1 MSNVVAS
8 VIQSGIQKAV
18 AAASLHL
25 TTETRDEFLGPVL
38 SKFTKTGTGKS
49 LVELAA
55 LADGMR
61 VVFETLLADGKIT
74 SQEIEVSKSF
84 ISKVAAQLGKVR
96 SQYSSF
102 QNGSEFEIMPF
113 LKQYRED
120 TGTFGYKD
128 ESTRWS
134 GLKVCANIAK
144 KTGDDIPFNVLRTA
158 LLQGVRE
165 LLQADGVE
173 QKEKEYFE
181 NLQKQINQVKLGNQ
195 NNNLISS
202 VSSDTLKSVHS
213 DFEDLQLNNQNGSEE
228 WLKKNLRKIKSWKT
242 AAEENDPRGQHL
254 LGLCYH
260 FGLGVSENKLE
271 AAKWYRKAAE
281 QGLARAQLNLGVCYH
296 IGEGVEED
304 KEEAVKWYR
313 LAAEQGDARAQLSLG
328 GCYDNGD
335 GVEED
340 KEEAANWLRKAALQG
355 ETIAQFN
362 LGVCYD
368 QGEGVE
374 EDKEE
379 AVKWYRL
386 AAEQG
391 DARAQLSLGGCYDNG
406 EGVEEDKEEAVN
418 WYRKAAEQ
426 GETKAQFNL
435 GVCYDQGEGVE
446 EDKEEAVKWYR
457 LAADQGN
464 TNAQRNLGII
474 YHNGDVVP
482 RDKAEAE
489 KWFRLAVK
497 NGDAFA
503 LEIMGDLGYP
513 TDDLAGTSDDDFDS
527 DSEYED
533 KDASDS
539 TTLWRPR
546 MNQMKFD
553 EDEDASD
560 SAEQYR
566 ESAEQ
571 GDAEAQLNLGLCYY
585 NGEGVEEDKEEAV
598 IWFRKAAEQGE
609 ATAQLN
615 LGVCYGN
622 GEGVEEDKEEAVIW
636 WRKAAEQGEAFA
648 QSNLGVAYYRGEGVE
663 EDKEEAV
670 IWWRKAAEQGDARSQ
685 YALGVCYYNG
695 EGVEEDK
702 EEAVKWYRKA
712 AEQGEAQAQLKLGDC
727 YDQGEG
733 VEEDKE
739 EAVIWWRKAAEQG
752 EAGAQLNLGMNYYD
766 GEGVEEDKEEAV
778 IWFRKAAEQGDARA
792 QYALGLSY
800 YNGEGVEEDKEEAV
814 IWWRK
819 AAVQDEPYALLNL
832 GVCYVNGEGVEED
845 KKEAVKCWRKAAEIG
860 CEEAWDILERFF
872 DGLLK
877 RSTTSDLP
885 PIFKQNEIPESQLT
899 DPPGTIINSLGMKLV
914 PIKAGTFLMGGRE
927 DEEGYNEEEEQLHT
941 VQITKPYYLG
951 MFQVTQGEYIAV
963 MQENPSVFHGKN
975 RPVEHVSWKEA
986 VEFCTRL
993 SAMPMEKAAG
1003 RVYRLPTEAEWEYAC
1018 RAGSDTAFAFGD
1030 ELTALQARF
1039 CEEIVC
1045 EPQPTM
1051 PVGMYPPNDW
1061 GLHDMHGNVWEWT
1074 SDWYALDYYANSPK
1088 SDPKGPPTGTHHV
1101 LRGGSA
1107 SVKNFECRCA
1117 MRGESARDKP
1127 YAKSNARFEAI
1138 GDFGLRVVCE
1148 IRK

>member
-144 KTGDDIPFNVLRTA
+144 KTGDETAYKLMSDA
-158 LLQGVRE
+158 LLQGAKA
-165 LLQADGVE
+165 LLMADGMDK
-173 QKEKEYFE
+173 KEKEYLDKLRFE
-181 NLQKQINQVKLGNQ
+181 LLQNQEPCQTYSKTSKAITGSIEIIQ
-195 NNNLISS
+195 A
-202 VSSDTLKSVHS
+202 
-213 DFEDLQLNNQNGSEE
+213 DFEVLHLENDNQYME
-228 WLKKNLRKIKSWKT
+228 WLKNNYQRIDSWRK
-242 AAEENDPRGQHL
+242 AADANDPLGQYL
-254 LGLCYH
+254 MALCYV
-260 FGLGVSENKLE
+260 FGLGFPENKTEAVKLFRKAAEQGLSQSQYILGMCYYFGEGVKKDEKEGFKWYCRAAEQGHVEAQFKVGCSFAAGYICEEDKKE
-271 AAKWYRKAAE
+271 AAKWISMAAEHGHDEAQFVLGDFYLNGENVEEDTDLAVDWYRKAADQGNAKAQNKIGDLYCFGEGVQEDKILAAGWYRKAAEQGNSNSQHMLGGFYLYGEGGLKENHKEAVKWIRKSAEQGHSDAQHKLGLLFLNGRGVNKDHKEAVKWIRKSAEQGHSDAYAALEGCYREGYGVKKDLKEAVKWCRKAADQGNVGAQFNLGVYYENGDGVEEDKKEALKWYRKAAE
-281 QGLARAQLNLGVCYH
+281 QGHANAQYNLGFCYGNGDGVKKNLQEAIKWIRLAAEQGH
-296 IGEGVEED
+296 EGAKDFLKDVLGDENNVDFSDSAERYREGAEQGDAEAQFNLGSCYYHGEGIEEDKEEALKWFLKAAEQGLASAQFKLGFIHATEDGFLED

-313 LAAEQGDARAQLSLG
+313 LAAEQ
-328 GCYDNGD
+328 
-335 GVEED
+335 
-340 KEEAANWLRKAALQG
+340 
-355 ETIAQFN
+355 
-362 LGVCYD
+362 
-368 QGEGVE
+368 
-374 EDKEE
+374 
-379 AVKWYRL
+379 
-386 AAEQG
+386 
-391 DARAQLSLGGCYDNG
+391 
-406 EGVEEDKEEAVN
+406 
-418 WYRKAAEQ
+418 
-426 GETKAQFNL
+426 
-435 GVCYDQGEGVE
+435 
-446 EDKEEAVKWYR
+446 
-457 LAADQGN
+457 
-464 TNAQRNLGII
+464 
-474 YHNGDVVP
+474 
-482 RDKAEAE
+482 
-489 KWFRLAVK
+489 
-497 NGDAFA
+497 
-503 LEIMGDLGYP
+503 
-513 TDDLAGTSDDDFDS
+513 
-527 DSEYED
+527 
-533 KDASDS
+533 
-539 TTLWRPR
+539 
-546 MNQMKFD
+546 
-553 EDEDASD
+553 
-560 SAEQYR
+560 
-566 ESAEQ
+566 
-571 GDAEAQLNLGLCYY
+571 
-585 NGEGVEEDKEEAV
+585 
-598 IWFRKAAEQGE
+598 
-609 ATAQLN
+609 
-615 LGVCYGN
+615 
-622 GEGVEEDKEEAVIW
+622 
-636 WRKAAEQGEAFA
+636 
-648 QSNLGVAYYRGEGVE
+648 
-663 EDKEEAV
+663 
-670 IWWRKAAEQGDARSQ
+670 
-685 YALGVCYYNG
+685 
-695 EGVEEDK
+695 
-702 EEAVKWYRKA
+702 
-712 AEQGEAQAQLKLGDC
+712 
-727 YDQGEG
+727 
-733 VEEDKE
+733 
-739 EAVIWWRKAAEQG
+739 
-752 EAGAQLNLGMNYYD
+752 
-766 GEGVEEDKEEAV
+766 
-778 IWFRKAAEQGDARA
+778 
-792 QYALGLSY
+792 
-800 YNGEGVEEDKEEAV
+800 
-814 IWWRK
+814 
-819 AAVQDEPYALLNL
+819 DEPLALLNL

-860 CEEAWDILERFF
+860 CEEAWDYLERFF
-872 DGLLK
+872 DGLLE

-885 PIFKQNEIPESQLT
+885 PIFEQNEIPESQLT